1 MLLASRARYH
11 WGVKLLS
18 VTPDAADTFKDGS
31 DYVQSLDRALT
42 VILAFN
48 QRGAMS
54 QSELADITGLSRA
67 VVRRMLLTLKYLGYV
82 AQTGRQ
88 FSLTPRILDLGFSY
102 LSSLP
107 VTEFALPIMEEV
119 VRRTGES
126 CSMSVLDGRDIVY
139 VQRVAAK
146 KIMAVTLGVGAR
158 LPAFCASMGRV
169 LLAGLG
175 EAELDTWLGELV
187 PTQITSKTI
196 TDKTLLRQEI
206 LKVGAQGF
214 AYVEQ
219 ELEFGLCSIAVPV
232 RDRGRR
238 VCAALNIGMPYSEG
252 ARKRAVTELAPVLR
266 EAATLIDRSLGMR

>member
-1 MLLASRARYH
+1 MTSPEPR
-11 WGVKLLS
+11 
-18 VTPDAADTFKDGS
+18 DAFKEGS

-54 QSELADITGLSRA
+54 QSELAEITGLSRA

-82 AQTGRQ
+82 SQSGRQ

-102 LSSLP
+102 LSSLS
-107 VTEFALPIMEEV
+107 VTEFALPIMEDV
-119 VRRTGES
+119 VRKTGES
-126 CSMSVLDGRDIVY
+126 CSMSVLDGHEIVY

-169 LLAGLG
+169 LLGGLG
-175 EAELDTWLGELV
+175 EQELDSWLDDLTPQQLTGRTL
-187 PTQITSKTI
+187 
-196 TDKTLLRQEI
+196 TDRTLLRQEI
-206 LKVGAQGF
+206 MKVGAQGF

-219 ELEFGLCSIAVPV
+219 ELELGLCSVAVPV
-232 RDRGRR
+232 RDRTRR

-252 ARKRAVTELAPVLR
+252 ARTRAVKELVPVLR
-266 EAATLIDRSLGMR
+266 EAATQIDRSLLTR